1 MAYPQVFQEARRIPA
16 QDVKAPQ
23 EMAGKVSLTSETKI
37 FLVYFL
43 VAVAGGA
50 IRKWFTASAVI
61 GNLVLLVQMMLPFVL
76 FFFRSPTAKNPFE
89 KYKILSFYFAFLLLQ
104 IINPMQYTLFH
115 GMLGVIIYGA
125 FWLGLF
131 FYLANRDKFQMDAL
145 IKWFLIAAAVEIVL
159 GFVQYALPQGH
170 LLNKY
175 AQERHDNIAVVS
187 GSVRITGTFSFISGY
202 TAYTIFHAFLVW
214 ALIRLRYPN
223 WITMSLAALG
233 LIACFMTGSRSGT
246 VVYIA
251 LLAPVFFREFSGPQ
265 LAKLFGSLII
275 PAVIVILVLIG
286 SGNKV
291 VIDRAEK
298 AYNNFAD
305 RVTRLQES
313 GEQKQRLSFGLGY
326 FNMRDQFESPII
338 GVGTGATYQGATLL
352 FGKSEYV
359 IRFGYIESELVQVVL
374 EGGLVML
381 LLRIILATMLVL
393 NLSFKGPIRWV
404 IWGCIIYA
412 VPVVFNVH
420 NAAFMMMGIILV
432 DNIIWRQNGAS
443 LLLKNSP
450 NSIQR

>member
-1 MAYPQVFQEARRIPA
+1 MAYPQVFE
-16 QDVKAPQ
+16 KAVPVPVT
-23 EMAGKVSLTSETKI
+23 ESAPLAPTGRALSLTIETKI
-37 FLVYFL
+37 FLTYFL

-50 IRKWFTASAVI
+50 IRKWFTTSSVA
-61 GNLVLLVQMMLPFVL
+61 GNAVLLVQMLLPFAL
-76 FFFRSPTAKNPFE
+76 FYFRSATAKNPFVI
-89 KYKILSFYFAFLLLQ
+89 YKILLIYFAYLFFHIL
-104 IINPMQYTLFH
+104 NPMQLTLFH
-115 GMLGVIIYGA
+115 GLLGLIIHGA

-170 LLNKY
+170 FLNKY

-223 WITMSLAALG
+223 WITMSVAALG
-233 LIACFMTGSRSGT
+233 LVACFMTGSRSGV
-246 VVYIA
+246 VVYLA
-251 LLAPVFFREFSGPQ
+251 FLAPVFFREFSGPQ

-291 VIDRAEK
+291 VIDRTEK

-305 RVTRLQES
+305 RAIRLQQT
-313 GEQKQRLSFGLGY
+313 GEQKQRLTFGLGY
-326 FNMRDQFESPII
+326 FNIQNKFESPII

-352 FGKSEYV
+352 FGKSNYV
-359 IRFGYIESELVQVVL
+359 LRFGFVESELVQIVL
-374 EGGLVML
+374 EGGVVML
-381 LLRIILATMLVL
+381 LLRIFLATMLVL
-393 NLSFKGPIRWV
+393 KLSFKGPIRWV
-404 IWGCIIYA
+404 IWSCILYA

-420 NAAFMMMGIILV
+420 NAAFLMMGIILV
-432 DNIIWRQNGAS
+432 DNIIWRQNAVS
-443 LLLKNSP
+443 LMLKNHQG
-450 NSIQR
+450 SIH